1 MNVQESREFTARL
14 EHAALLLLKM
24 ELFRKPDDLARRFGL
39 PVPVVRYWW
48 RNTDQVVR
56 PVDQSQ
62 LTATQVK
69 QVRKATQALE
79 GWEKIKRYRP
89 ECGAKLTG
97 GKRCKRSV
105 AIRPPEAWGLG
116 ALAERCR
123 LHGGLSKRVTK
134 KLNNDNSALKSDN

>member
-1 MNVQESREFTARL
+1 MRPEESRDFTARL
-14 EHAALLLLKM
+14 EQAALLLLDY
-24 ELFRKPDDLARRFGL
+24 EIYRKPDDLARRFGL

-48 RNTDQVVR
+48 RHTDQETH

-62 LTATQVK
+62 LSPREVK
-69 QVRKATQALE
+69 GIRKASQMLE

-89 ECGAKLTG
+89 ECGARLPG

-116 ALAERCR
+116 ALADRCR
-123 LHGGLSKRVTK
+123 LHGGLSKRVRK
-134 KLNNDNSALKSDN
+134 KTNKDDDVM

>member
-1 MNVQESREFTARL
+1 MRPEESRDFTARL
-14 EHAALLLLKM
+14 ELAALLLLDY
-24 ELFRKPDDLARRFGL
+24 EIYRKPDDLARRFGL

-48 RNTDQVVR
+48 RNTDQETH

-62 LTATQVK
+62 LSPREVK
-69 QVRKATQALE
+69 GIRKASQTLE

-89 ECGAKLTG
+89 ECGARLPG

-116 ALAERCR
+116 ALADRCR
-123 LHGGLSKRVTK
+123 LHGGLSKRVRK
-134 KLNNDNSALKSDN
+134 KTNKDEDVL

>member
-1 MNVQESREFTARL
+1 MRAEESRDFTARL
-14 EHAALLLLKM
+14 EQAVLLLLDY
-24 ELFRKPDDLARRFGL
+24 EIYRKPDDLARRFGL

-48 RNTDQVVR
+48 RHTDQETH

-62 LTATQVK
+62 LSPREVK
-69 QVRKATQALE
+69 VIRKASQTLE

-89 ECGAKLTG
+89 ECGARLPG

-116 ALAERCR
+116 ALADRCR
-123 LHGGLSKRVTK
+123 LHGGLSKRVRK
-134 KLNNDNSALKSDN
+134 KTNNDDDVM